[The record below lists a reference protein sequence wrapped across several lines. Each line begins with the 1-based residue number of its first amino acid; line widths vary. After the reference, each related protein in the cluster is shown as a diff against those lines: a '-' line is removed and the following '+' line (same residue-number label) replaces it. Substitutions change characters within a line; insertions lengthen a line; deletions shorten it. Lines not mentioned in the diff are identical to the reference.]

1 MQRPLF
7 LTGMMGCGK
16 TTVGR
21 ILAHALGVPLC
32 DLDVRIERLFG
43 ASVPTLLAAGEEH
56 FRTCERDALSSLLAE
71 PGMRGRGLVVATG
84 GGAILDAGSRAAM
97 DEVGTRVY
105 LEASVDELV
114 RRLRQAEA
122 ADQSARPLLHGA
134 SSLRARVAELLTA
147 RRSHYRSAALC
158 IDAQGD
164 PTAVSD
170 RILVA
175 LGKDAGTL
183 DSEAV

>member
-43 ASVPTLLAAGEEH
+43 ASVPKLLAAGEDR
-56 FRTCERDALSSLLAE
+56 FRACERDALSSLLAE
-71 PGMRGRGLVVATG
+71 PGARGRGLVVATG
-84 GGAILDAGSRAAM
+84 GGAILDADSRAAM
-97 DEVGTRVY
+97 DDVGTRIY

-122 ADQSARPLLHGA
+122 ADEGARPLLQGA
-134 SSLRARVAELLTA
+134 TSLRARVAELLTA
-147 RRSHYRSAALC
+147 RRALYRSAALC

-164 PTAVSD
+164 AVGVAD

-175 LGKDAGTL
+175 LGKDTGARG
-183 DSEAV
+183 SEAV